1 LKILACQHSDAPTWA
16 DLDISCTRV
25 PSTVLSYTARSTRDL
40 RRARKISIHIL
51 NALVQTLACHHLHVE
66 HCNATLGCWCYAE
79 RITPTRHSRLS
90 EHRWKAA
97 TMLSACKAANFPAWL
112 PRVFVWTSCLGFT
125 TDGIGNTCQNR
136 RRRNI
141 DLAVSA
147 HLQCDTVDGMSVTL
161 TCDPFRSGMSFP
173 SSRRASE

>member
-1 LKILACQHSDAPTWA
+1 MLQRGQTSTSRALGSRVQSCRTPLVAHGTCAEHGKSLSTFSMHSCR
-16 DLDISCTRV
+16 L
-25 PSTVLSYTARSTRDL
+25 
-40 RRARKISIHIL
+40 
-51 NALVQTLACHHLHVE
+51 CHHLHVE

-79 RITPTRHSRLS
+79 RITPMRHSRLS

-147 HLQCDTVDGMSVTL
+147 HLQCDTVDGMFVTL
-161 TCDPFRSGMSFP
+161 TCDPFKSGMLFP
-173 SSRRASE
+173 YSRRASE